1 MDVRGG
7 DAWPGRPS
15 ARGARRLG
23 IALVAGVAFGCGAAP
38 IEVAS
43 VAPDP
48 LLTGLVAH
56 WPLDDGAG
64 TTATDHS
71 GRGYDGTLAAG
82 PWIPGNFGGALHFD
96 SGDAVSVPSFPNAS
110 ASWSVALWARPA
122 SPVSGATL
130 YTLISTENVF
140 KGGWEMNIR
149 LDPAANTY
157 YEFAYWIGP
166 GQSDY
171 AYVRCTCVVLDQWT
185 HLAAVRDGPGGT
197 LSLYVN
203 GVLQSTMPQTQPA
216 TTALPLILPGS
227 PTLFLGRW
235 LGDAR
240 LYVGDLDDVV
250 VYDRSLVA
258 SEVLRLWTSPVPE
271 PPK

>member
-1 MDVRGG
+1 M
-7 DAWPGRPS
+7 
-15 ARGARRLG
+15 G
-23 IALVAGVAFGCGAAP
+23 IALVAGVALGCGPAP
-38 IEVAS
+38 IEVAL

-48 LLTGLVAH
+48 LLNGLVAH
-56 WPLDDGAG
+56 WPLDDSAG
-64 TTATDHS
+64 TATDHS
-71 GRGYDGTLAAG
+71 GNGHDGTLAAG
-82 PWIPGNFGGALHFD
+82 TWITGNFGGALHFD
-96 SGDAVSVPSFPNAS
+96 SGNAVSVPSFPDAS
-110 ASWSVALWARPA
+110 ASWSVALWARPSSPA
-122 SPVSGATL
+122 SGNNL
-130 YTLISTENVF
+130 WYTLISTENVF

-149 LDPAANTY
+149 LDPASNIY

-171 AYVRCTCVVLDQWT
+171 ALVRCTCVVFDQWT

-203 GVLQSTMPQTQPA
+203 GVLQSTMPQAPA

-240 LYVGDLDDVV
+240 LYVGDLDDVA
-250 VYDRSLVA
+250 VYNRSLVA
-258 SEVLRLWTSPVPE
+258 SEVMRLTTSAVPE
-271 PPK
+271 SPK

>member
-1 MDVRGG
+1 M
-7 DAWPGRPS
+7 
-15 ARGARRLG
+15 G
-23 IALVAGVAFGCGAAP
+23 IALVAGVALGCGPAP
-38 IEVAS
+38 IEVAL

-48 LLTGLVAH
+48 LLNGLVAH
-56 WPLDDGAG
+56 WPLDDSAG
-64 TTATDHS
+64 TATDHS
-71 GRGYDGTLAAG
+71 GNGHDGTLAAG
-82 PWIPGNFGGALHFD
+82 TWITGNFGGALHFD
-96 SGDAVSVPSFPNAS
+96 SGNAVSVPSFPDAS
-110 ASWSVALWARPA
+110 ASWSVALWARPSSPA
-122 SPVSGATL
+122 SGNNL
-130 YTLISTENVF
+130 WYTLISTENVF

-149 LDPAANTY
+149 LDPASNIY

-171 AYVRCTCVVLDQWT
+171 ALVRCTCVVFDQWT

-203 GVLQSTMPQTQPA
+203 GVLQSTVPQTQPA
-216 TTALPLILPGS
+216 TTVLPLILPGS